1 MLQNFNV
8 GNKSHRWW
16 DWSHCGTK
24 CYKMSMSICGEKFH
38 RSLALFIGAG
48 AARLALPPQQPRYL
62 GKFAE
67 TAETPAISLELPILA
82 TTLWAAEPTRF
93 PSAAAIPAHS
103 TIQCPPLRHPTSP
116 SAHPARAGVCSES
129 PYPAERTNKK
139 TAGSH
144 ETGSLD
150 GHPPLLRQQVSSRA
164 PPSLS
169 ASSSA
174 RLLARSH
181 GQYPTGTS
189 LHSPP
194 TSLTTS
200 RSS

>member
-1 MLQNFNV
+1 MGPNV
-8 GNKSHRWW
+8 TKC
-16 DWSHCGTK
+16 HCGK
-24 CYKMSMSICGEKFH
+24 KFH
-38 RSLALFIGAG
+38 RSLALFIRRAP
-48 AARLALPPQQPRYL
+48 APRLALSPQQPRYI
-62 GKFAE
+62 GEFAE
-67 TAETPAISLELPILA
+67 TVKTPAISLELLISA
-82 TTLWAAEPTRF
+82 TTLWAAAPTRF

-116 SAHPARAGVCSES
+116 SAHPARAGVCSQS

>member
-1 MLQNFNV
+1 MLQNVNV
-8 GNKSHRWW
+8 HMWGKIPPLSRIVHP
-16 DWSHCGTK
+16 
-24 CYKMSMSICGEKFH
+24 
-38 RSLALFIGAG
+38 ALAG

-62 GKFAE
+62 GEFAE
-67 TAETPAISLELPILA
+67 TVKTPAISLELPILA

-144 ETGSLD
+144 ETGNLD

>member
-1 MLQNFNV
+1 MGSVPPLVGRHTVGPNV
-8 GNKSHRWW
+8 TKC
-16 DWSHCGTK
+16 HCGK
-24 CYKMSMSICGEKFH
+24 KFH
-38 RSLALFIGAG
+38 RSLALFIRRAP
-48 AARLALPPQQPRYL
+48 APRLALSPQQPRYI
-62 GKFAE
+62 GEFAE
-67 TAETPAISLELPILA
+67 TVKTPAISLELLISA
-82 TTLWAAEPTRF
+82 TTLWAAAPTRF

-150 GHPPLLRQQVSSRA
+150 GRPPLLRQQVSSRA

-174 RLLARSH
+174 RLLARPIPH
-181 GQYPTGTS
+181 R
-189 LHSPP
+189 HIPP
-194 TSLTTS
+194 
-200 RSS
+200 

>member
-1 MLQNFNV
+1 MWEINPTAGGTGPTVGPNV
-8 GNKSHRWW
+8 TKCQCPYVGKNSTAL
-16 DWSHCGTK
+16 SHCSSAPAPRASPCHHSNLDISAK
-24 CYKMSMSICGEKFH
+24 SPKLWKPPLSAWELSI
-38 RSLALFIGAG
+38 S
-48 AARLALPPQQPRYL
+48 
-62 GKFAE
+62 
-67 TAETPAISLELPILA
+67 A
-82 TTLWAAEPTRF
+82 TTLWAAAPTRF

-116 SAHPARAGVCSES
+116 SAHPARAGVCSQS

-144 ETGSLD
+144 GTGSLD

-181 GQYPTGTS
+181 GQSPTGTS
-189 LHSPP
+189 HRGPP
-194 TSLTTS
+194 TSLTPS

>member
-1 MLQNFNV
+1 MWEINPTAGGTGPTVGPNV
-8 GNKSHRWW
+8 TKCQCPYVGKNSTAL
-16 DWSHCGTK
+16 SHC
-24 CYKMSMSICGEKFH
+24 SS
-38 RSLALFIGAG
+38 GAG

-103 TIQCPPLRHPTSP
+103 TIQCPPLRHPTSS